1 MRAIRNLDVSPD
13 DRLDH
18 VSLRLGVQFRDVRER
33 GVIHVVLP
41 SPLVVTIVVT
51 LVAVADRM
59 IPVVTRAL
67 GRETDADRRF
77 VRRFAILMFQR
88 ASLTINPFNSNN
100 TISRTE
106 LLYFNIIYVA

>member
-88 ASLTINPFNSNN
+88 ASLTINPFNSSNMRFRARN
-100 TISRTE
+100 FYI
-106 LLYFNIIYVA
+106 LI